1 MKRYLLLVIL
11 LAASIELWAGE
22 AADNRKKDKKVEAVE
37 AVCSDVLV
45 EAAS

>member
-37 AVCSDVLV
+37 AV
-45 EAAS
+45 ETQQPH